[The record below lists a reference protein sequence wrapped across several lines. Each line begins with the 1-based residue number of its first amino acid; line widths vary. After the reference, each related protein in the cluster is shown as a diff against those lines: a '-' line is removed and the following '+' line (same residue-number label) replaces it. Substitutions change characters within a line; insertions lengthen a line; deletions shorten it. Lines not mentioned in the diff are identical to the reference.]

1 MLILITW
8 FFFLHRI
15 LAEQSI
21 VEEWSVNV
29 TTSSISVTMEET
41 KTIPF
46 FVVINSKNLKN
57 LSFNYVST
65 SPDIATVTGVITS
78 KSDNYWN
85 GTLNITGIFLGTAKI
100 KFQFVR
106 NNNTE
111 DKEVLFVTVMRY
123 QGVIDKIFTASVGI
137 LVSILYINFGCAMD
151 WDACRKTLRKPVGPA
166 IGCFCQFFFMPL
178 LSYGIGYCLFPDQP
192 ELQIGMFFT
201 GISPSG
207 GASNVWTVML
217 DGNLN
222 LSVTMTTLCTILA
235 FGFMPFWLFTLGKHI
250 FDRGELGVPYDHV
263 AMFAVGLIF
272 PLLIG
277 FCIQKKLPKVC
288 KFMIKII
295 KPLSAIFIIFIII
308 FAIFTHLYLFQL
320 FSWRIIV
327 AGMGLP
333 WLGFIF
339 GMLVALIFKQS
350 RQDIIAI
357 AIETGIQNT
366 GVAIFLLRLSLKSPA
381 DDLTTVLPVSSAI
394 MTPIPLT
401 ILYLLKVIF
410 NCRRKHQ
417 KVNNTSESLENSESY
432 AEPTSVVQ
440 SN

>member
-15 LAEQSI
+15 SAEQSI

-29 TTSSISVTMEET
+29 TTSSISLTMEET

-46 FVVINSKNLKN
+46 FVVINSKNLEN

-106 NNNTE
+106 NNNIE

-277 FCIQKKLPKVC
+277 FCIQKKLPK
-288 KFMIKII
+288 
-295 KPLSAIFIIFIII
+295 
-308 FAIFTHLYLFQL
+308 
-320 FSWRIIV
+320 IIV